1 MWKAICFPARKN
13 CAIIHYYPGTSL
25 FNCKVIDNK
34 IHLSLPLFLVFKH
47 HSCYFYYCCYEY
59 VMKGSFIIMLAGIP
73 LSLRKKLYPQ
83 KLSVFSQRRLNGTVC
98 TSHFPIRQVR
108 TWGGVA
114 QRSCCPSGFKEGA
127 FSQVM
132 LNGWWGRS
140 SGRRG
145 HQAYSAI

>member
-1 MWKAICFPARKN
+1 
-13 CAIIHYYPGTSL
+13 
-25 FNCKVIDNK
+25 
-34 IHLSLPLFLVFKH
+34 
-47 HSCYFYYCCYEY
+47 
-59 VMKGSFIIMLAGIP
+59 MKGSFIIVLAGIP

-132 LNGWWGRS
+132 LNGW
-140 SGRRG
+140 
-145 HQAYSAI
+145 